1 MLWCVNIENIC
12 AKAQII
18 ERFFS
23 DYSSQEASMDQRQDI
38 LAQWAADQIEQL
50 YQHSIPAQM
59 VTVSGDASFR
69 RYFRIIYSENG
80 VHKHWIAVDAPPEH
94 ENSRQFVDIANVW
107 SNAGVKV
114 PSVLAFDEAQGF
126 MLLEDFGDVLLHPEL
141 TADAADGLYKSSID
155 SLIELQQIARTDNIP
170 AYDRKLL
177 DCEMALFSDWL
188 CEKHLGLMLSCD
200 EKLML
205 NQVFETLANSALAQ
219 PQVMVHRDY
228 HSRNLMVCKAN
239 PPLHDKDFIGI
250 IDFQDAVYGP
260 LTYDLVSL
268 LKDCYIQWPR
278 EQVLAWLAYFKA
290 KSAQITDINED
301 QLVRDFDLMGMQRH
315 LKAAG
320 IFARLSLRDGKHGYL
335 NDVPRTCEY
344 IMQTARIYPEF
355 AAFTEWLESVFLPAL
370 NKEKMA

>member
-1 MLWCVNIENIC
+1 
-12 AKAQII
+12 
-18 ERFFS
+18 
-23 DYSSQEASMDQRQDI
+23 MDQRQDV
-38 LAQWAADQIEQL
+38 LAQWAADRIEQL

-80 VHKHWIAVDAPPEH
+80 VQKHWIAVDAPPEH

-107 SNAGVKV
+107 SSAGVKV
-114 PSVLAFDEAQGF
+114 PTVLAFDESQGF

-155 SLIELQQIARTDNIP
+155 SLIELQQLPRTENIP
-170 AYDRKLL
+170 EYDRELL
-177 DCEMALFSDWL
+177 DREMALFPDWL
-188 CEKHLGLMLSCD
+188 CEKHLKLTLSDADKAML
-200 EKLML
+200 K
-205 NQVFETLANSALAQ
+205 QVFETLASSALAQ

-239 PPLHDKDFIGI
+239 PPQHNEEFIGI

-260 LTYDLVSL
+260 ITYDLVSL

-278 EQVLAWLAYFKA
+278 DQVLAWLAYFEEKHI
-290 KSAQITDINED
+290 KLNSGQIADVREG
-301 QLVRDFDLMGMQRH
+301 QLIRDFDLMGMQRH

-320 IFARLSLRDGKHGYL
+320 IFARLSIRDGKHDYL

-344 IMQTARIYPEF
+344 IVQTARLYPEF
-355 AAFTEWLESVFLPAL
+355 AEFNAWLESVFLPAL
-370 NKEKMA
+370 KKE

>member
-1 MLWCVNIENIC
+1 
-12 AKAQII
+12 
-18 ERFFS
+18 
-23 DYSSQEASMDQRQDI
+23 MDQRQNA

-50 YQHSIPAQM
+50 YHHSIPAQM

-80 VHKHWIAVDAPPEH
+80 VQKYWIAVDAPPEH

-107 SNAGVKV
+107 SSAGVKV
-114 PSVLAFDEAQGF
+114 PTVLAFDEAAGF

-155 SLIELQQIARTDNIP
+155 SLIELQQLARTDNIP
-170 AYDRKLL
+170 EYNRELL
-177 DCEMALFSDWL
+177 DREMALFPDWL
-188 CEKHLGLMLSCD
+188 CEKHLGLVFSTGEKAMLD
-200 EKLML
+200 H
-205 NQVFETLANSALAQ
+205 VFTTLANSALAQ

-239 PPLHDKDFIGI
+239 SPSHDEDFIGI

-278 EQVLAWLAYFKA
+278 EQVLGWLVYFKSSNTQA
-290 KSAQITDINED
+290 ASLNQAQFT
-301 QLVRDFDLMGMQRH
+301 RDFDLMGMQRH

-320 IFARLSLRDGKHGYL
+320 IFARLSLRDGKHDYL

-344 IMQTARIYPEF
+344 IVQTARLYPEF
-355 AAFTEWLESVFLPAL
+355 SEFTTWLEAVFLPAL
-370 NKEKMA
+370 SGKTMAKEIV